1 MWWCGRRARL
11 APALA
16 GLAAALL
23 ALAGCGD
30 KEDEALSATVAH
42 TIAAIQGQNVPALW
56 ALRAW
61 PRGEK
66 RSVTPPPEFEEEA
79 NGYFVDYE
87 LGKRAG
93 EIRFDPWGIAAVR
106 ILALGRGTF
115 YRITSV
121 ERPRENARFVT
132 VYIPLPYEHLDYHA
146 YPRDTV
152 LYFLERPL
160 GKIYKHV
167 VGSVPEVRRE
177 LLAELSLRWALVAD
191 APRRVEGAPAGGEE
205 ALGLSPAGWLVLT
218 VEPVP
223 GSERY
228 SDMHLAI
235 GGGIE
240 ESFEEFIQD

>member
-1 MWWCGRRARL
+1 MWLYGSRARL

-16 GLAAALL
+16 GLALL

-30 KEDEALSATVAH
+30 KEDEALSATVAR
-42 TIAAIQGQNVPALW
+42 TIAAVQGQDVPALW

-66 RSVTPPPEFEEEA
+66 LSVTPLPEFEQEA
-79 NGYFVDYE
+79 NDYFVDYE
-87 LGKRAG
+87 FGKRAG

-115 YRITSV
+115 YRITSI

-132 VYIPLPYEHLDYHA
+132 MYIPLPYERLDYST

-191 APRRVEGAPAGGEE
+191 ASAGGEVP
-205 ALGLSPAGWLVLT
+205 GLSPTGWLVLT

-228 SDMHLAI
+228 HEMHLAI

-240 ESFEEFIQD
+240 ETYERVFEE

>member
-1 MWWCGRRARL
+1 M
-11 APALA
+11 LA

-30 KEDEALSATVAH
+30 KEDEALSATVAR
-42 TIAAIQGQNVPALW
+42 TIAAIQGQDVPALW

-61 PRGEK
+61 PHGEK
-66 RSVTPPPEFEEEA
+66 RSVTPLPEFEEEA
-79 NGYFVDYE
+79 NDYFVDYE

-115 YRITSV
+115 YRITSI

-132 VYIPLPYEHLDYHA
+132 IYIPLPYERLDYST

-152 LYFLERPL
+152 LYFLEKPL

-167 VGSVPEVRRE
+167 VGSVPEVQRE
-177 LLAELSLRWALVAD
+177 LLEELSLRWALVAD
-191 APRRVEGAPAGGEE
+191 STSSERVEGAPAGGE
-205 ALGLSPAGWLVLT
+205 ARVLSPAGWLVLT
-218 VEPVP
+218 VAPVP

-228 SDMHLAI
+228 SEMHLAI

-240 ESFEEFIQD
+240 ESFEEFVQD

>member
-30 KEDEALSATVAH
+30 KEDEALSATVAR

-93 EIRFDPWGIAAVR
+93 EVRFDPWGIAAVR

-121 ERPRENARFVT
+121 ERPREDARFVT

-167 VGSVPEVRRE
+167 VGSVPEVQRE
-177 LLAELSLRWALVAD
+177 LLAELSLRWALVA
-191 APRRVEGAPAGGEE
+191 EGE
-205 ALGLSPAGWLVLT
+205 AQALSPAGWLVLT
-218 VEPVP
+218 VAPVP

-228 SDMHLAI
+228 SEMHLAI

-240 ESFEEFIQD
+240 ESFKESSQNSS

>member
-1 MWWCGRRARL
+1 MWWCSSRARI

-16 GLAAALL
+16 GLALL
-23 ALAGCGD
+23 ALAGCGNG
-30 KEDEALSATVAH
+30 EDEALSATIAR
-42 TIAAIQGQNVPALW
+42 TISAIQGQDVPALW

-61 PRGEK
+61 PHGEK
-66 RSVTPPPEFEEEA
+66 LSVTPPPEFEEEA

-115 YRITSV
+115 YRITSI

-132 VYIPLPYEHLDYHA
+132 MYIPLPYERLDYSA

-152 LYFLERPL
+152 LYFLEKPL

-167 VGSVPEVRRE
+167 VGSVPEVQRE
-177 LLAELSLRWALVAD
+177 LLAELSLRWALVTD
-191 APRRVEGAPAGGEE
+191 EPAGGE
-205 ALGLSPAGWLVLT
+205 APGLSPAGWLVLT
-218 VEPVP
+218 VEPVL

-228 SDMHLAI
+228 REMHLAI

-240 ESFEEFIQD
+240 ESYDRVFEE